1 MSNFKSKAINIGT
14 GEEVEVIHCDDYFG
28 RHVYGYLPDDVTEVM
43 TKAEFEGLYK
53 IKEN

>member
-14 GEEVEVIHCDDYFG
+14 GEEVEVTLIDEGLEYS
-28 RHVYGYLPDDVTEVM
+28 YLPSDITEVL